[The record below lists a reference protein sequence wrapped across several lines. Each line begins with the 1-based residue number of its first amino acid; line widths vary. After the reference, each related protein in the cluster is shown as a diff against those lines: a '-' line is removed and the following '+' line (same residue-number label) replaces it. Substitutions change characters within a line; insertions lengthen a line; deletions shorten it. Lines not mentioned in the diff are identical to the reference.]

1 MNFYYFAGAAL
12 HHFIEL
18 QVRFLVI
25 ISVYIILL
33 LILRDHLLAIDGAA
47 IRS

>member
-1 MNFYYFAGAAL
+1 MVGFVIKNELLHALNFHYFAGAAL

-25 ISVYIILL
+25 ISVYI
-33 LILRDHLLAIDGAA
+33 
-47 IRS
+47 SYYF